1 MTLKTTPNI
10 DKLMCEHTIM
20 QPFKP
25 LTSFTVELRGLA
37 ILKDLVSQ
45 FNGGRGLR

>member
-1 MTLKTTPNI
+1 M
-10 DKLMCEHTIM
+10 M

-25 LTSFTVELRGLA
+25 LTSFTVDVVKLRGLA